1 MRQNTDKSQHHA
13 AALNYRDPAF
23 SKHGS
28 SPQLRL
34 TFDINWINF
43 SSGRILSSLQ
53 LVGLFDFLSWHFF

>member
-1 MRQNTDKSQHHA
+1 MRQNTDESQHD

-43 SSGRILSSLQ
+43 SWQNIKLSTIGW
-53 LVGLFDFLSWHFF
+53 VV